1 MLNLSQIYPQKTL
14 PNPVD
19 IAFIEITNEDNPK
32 LIPLSWRKAAWW
44 LFIPEWNKYSIP
56 VPKDNYFEQLKVL
69 SVANM
74 LGEAIWRVHE
84 ESSISSMFR

>member
-32 LIPLSWRKAAWW
+32 LIPLSCRNAAWW
-44 LFIPEWNKYSIP
+44 LFIPE
-56 VPKDNYFEQLKVL
+56 
-69 SVANM
+69 
-74 LGEAIWRVHE
+74 
-84 ESSISSMFR
+84 